1 MNLFKKNN
9 TRSLSLSK
17 GLVAVTMSSALMLAA
32 CGDDSSSS
40 STAPES
46 NSGNAKKYGL
56 AFMTDKSML
65 VGTGSLSEKQGDL
78 VKDFIEA
85 SNSGGIT
92 YSDGSLYL
100 VSVDEAMTSTLSR
113 YELDEEGNLPEKPAA
128 TTKFEGTGA
137 MMVKFADKNKLYVN
151 QTFAN
156 SIVAVDAKTLKT
168 TATIDLSEYL
178 EDGAQMIGPG
188 SSVIRDG
195 KLFLSMGQLVDAQSM
210 IGGPQASVAVI
221 DVKTDKVEK
230 VINSSLVSAVGVY
243 DDMNNTMSFVD
254 EDGDVYFY
262 APAAMGWMEGYE
274 EGWIRIKKGET
285 EFDKDWVFHLHDAA
299 YDGEKS
305 NENYLMTGGTYL
317 GKGKFLGFF
326 GHFADPSNFYAY
338 EWSFVVIDLKK
349 KTVEKIPGLAP
360 TIPWFAPSIHLDTD
374 GTAFIGH
381 ADEKSGAIYR
391 YDVESGKLTKEMD
404 VSTGTAYYII
414 PLED

>member
-46 NSGNAKKYGL
+46 NSDNAKKYGL

-65 VGTGSLSEKQGDL
+65 VGTGSLSEKQDDL

-230 VINSSLVSAVGVY
+230 VINSSLVSAVGVF

-254 EDGDVYFY
+254 EDGDIYFY
-262 APAAMGWMEGYE
+262 APAAMGWGTRYSKAARTGSAPVRRCLSLWAALVRSPASPSATTPM
-274 EGWIRIKKGET
+274 RKKCWMCSVT
-285 EFDKDWVFHLHDAA
+285 
-299 YDGEKS
+299 
-305 NENYLMTGGTYL
+305 
-317 GKGKFLGFF
+317 
-326 GHFADPSNFYAY
+326 
-338 EWSFVVIDLKK
+338 
-349 KTVEKIPGLAP
+349 
-360 TIPWFAPSIHLDTD
+360 
-374 GTAFIGH
+374 
-381 ADEKSGAIYR
+381 
-391 YDVESGKLTKEMD
+391 
-404 VSTGTAYYII
+404 
-414 PLED
+414 

>member
-1 MNLFKKNN
+1 
-9 TRSLSLSK
+9 
-17 GLVAVTMSSALMLAA
+17 
-32 CGDDSSSS
+32 
-40 STAPES
+40 
-46 NSGNAKKYGL
+46 
-56 AFMTDKSML
+56 MTDKSML
-65 VGTGSLSEKQGDL
+65 VGTGSLSEKKGDL

-100 VSVDEAMTSTLSR
+100 ISVDEAMTSTLSR

-230 VINSSLVSAVGVY
+230 VINSSLVSA
-243 DDMNNTMSFVD
+243 TRCPSWTRT
-254 EDGDVYFY
+254 ETSTSTHLPPW
-262 APAAMGWMEGYE
+262 AGWKVT
-274 EGWIRIKKGET
+274 KKAGFASRRAKPSLT
-285 EFDKDWVFHLHDAA
+285 R
-299 YDGEKS
+299 
-305 NENYLMTGGTYL
+305 TGFSTCTTPPTTV
-317 GKGKFLGFF
+317 KR
-326 GHFADPSNFYAY
+326 AT
-338 EWSFVVIDLKK
+338 
-349 KTVEKIPGLAP
+349 KT
-360 TIPWFAPSIHLDTD
+360 T
-374 GTAFIGH
+374 
-381 ADEKSGAIYR
+381 
-391 YDVESGKLTKEMD
+391 
-404 VSTGTAYYII
+404 
-414 PLED
+414 

>member
-1 MNLFKKNN
+1 MNLFKNKI
-9 TRSLSLSK
+9 T
-17 GLVAVTMSSALMLAA
+17 VAAIASTLMLAA

-46 NSGNAKKYGL
+46 NSDNAKKYGL

-100 VSVDEAMTSTLSR
+100 ISVDEAMTSTLSR

-254 EDGDVYFY
+254 EDGDIYFY

-305 NENYLMTGGTYL
+305 NENY
-317 GKGKFLGFF
+317 
-326 GHFADPSNFYAY
+326 FYAY

-404 VSTGTAYYII
+404 VSTGTAYYIV
-414 PLED
+414 PLAD